1 MPLQK
6 SCAHPSKRR
15 QLTSEQVSDTI
26 GISLNTHESGVR
38 SVSTFKQLR
47 EEAGLT
53 VQALASEAG
62 VSLSTV
68 NRMEYG
74 TAQITRRIAY
84 QVLNVISSK
93 IGRRITIEEVEGLQ
107 VKS

>member
-1 MPLQK
+1 MT
-6 SCAHPSKRR
+6 SK
-15 QLTSEQVSDTI
+15 QFSDTI
-26 GISLNTHESGVR
+26 DTSLNIHESGVR

-74 TAQITRRIAY
+74 TAEVTRRIAY
-84 QVLNVISSK
+84 QVLNVISAK
-93 IGRRITIEEVEGLQ
+93 IGRRITTEEVEGLQ

>member
-1 MPLQK
+1 MP
-6 SCAHPSKRR
+6 
-15 QLTSEQVSDTI
+15 
-26 GISLNTHESGVR
+26 
-38 SVSTFKQLR
+38 TFKQLR

-53 VQALASEAG
+53 IQALASEAR

-68 NRMEYG
+68 NRMEYS
-74 TAQITRRIAY
+74 TTQVTRRIAY

-93 IGRRITIEEVEGLQ
+93 IGRRVSIEEIEGLQ

>member
-1 MPLQK
+1 M
-6 SCAHPSKRR
+6 
-15 QLTSEQVSDTI
+15 
-26 GISLNTHESGVR
+26 
-38 SVSTFKQLR
+38 STFKQLR

-53 VQALASEAG
+53 VQSLASEAG

-74 TAQITRRIAY
+74 TTSVTRRIAY

-93 IGRRITIEEVEGLQ
+93 IGKRITVEEVEGLQ
-107 VKS
+107 IKA

>member
-1 MPLQK
+1 
-6 SCAHPSKRR
+6 
-15 QLTSEQVSDTI
+15 LTRKQFSDTI
-26 GISLNTHESGVR
+26 DTSLNIHESGVR

-74 TAQITRRIAY
+74 TAEVTRRIAY